1 MGSSIGLVP
10 LGPRETRPYQ
20 EIRGDLRA
28 GDLLCFRGAG
38 LISGTIRWLTN
49 STYSHVGIL
58 YLFEGRRY
66 CLEAVGSGVR
76 LALLSELVR
85 HYQGGIDHFELVDAT
100 EEQRCGAISFVF
112 QQLGKLYDK
121 DGLLRFLGFLITGKK
136 NRPSRAQ
143 RWFCSEIVAEAYRRQ
158 GFAFSRSAAAYTS
171 PSDIAASTRLRFRT
185 RIKKG

>member
-1 MGSSIGLVP
+1 MGLALAPHES
-10 LGPRETRPYQ
+10 RPYP
-20 EIRGDLRA
+20 EVKGDLRA

-38 LISGTIRWLTN
+38 LISGAIRWLTR
-49 STYSHVGIL
+49 SSYSHVGIV

-66 CLEAVGSGVR
+66 VLESVGAGVR

-112 QQLGKLYDK
+112 QQMGKLYDK
-121 DGLLRFLGFLITGKK
+121 DGLFKFLGFLLTGKK
-136 NRPSRAQ
+136 DRPSRAQ

-171 PSDIAASTRLRFRT
+171 PSDIAASPRLRFRT